1 MASSPPSLFTCPL
14 KTYDRPWLFAE
25 HPDFSGDGPL
35 HDFSE
40 CSDAGKW
47 LIFVS
52 PGEIDRIWWLHCH
65 GDRGAVTR
73 SGLRCST
80 ALGKDVHP
88 SALPRLRRSVIYR
101 LDDDTAGGEELRRIL
116 GALGDFGFQHTLRF
130 KRDATT
136 FAGLYGR
143 GSVAYVSDPGS
154 RNYRRS

>member
-1 MASSPPSLFTCPL
+1 MAHLCLTRR
-14 KTYDRPWLFAE
+14 DRPYLVA
-25 HPDFSGDGPL
+25 
-35 HDFSE
+35 
-40 CSDAGKW
+40 
-47 LIFVS
+47 
-52 PGEIDRIWWLHCH
+52 HCH

-73 SGLRCST
+73 SGFQVFDCS
-80 ALGKDVHP
+80 GKDVHP
-88 SALPRLRRSVIYR
+88 LRSGDYAICCYC

-116 GALGDFGFQHTLRF
+116 GALRDFGFQHTLRF